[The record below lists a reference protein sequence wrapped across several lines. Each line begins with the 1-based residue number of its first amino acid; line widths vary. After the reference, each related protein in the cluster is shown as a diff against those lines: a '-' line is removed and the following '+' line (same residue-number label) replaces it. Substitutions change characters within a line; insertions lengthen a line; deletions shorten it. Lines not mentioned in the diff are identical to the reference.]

1 MWREFAQVLNEL
13 NKTYKELV
21 RLGEKKHSA
30 LVAIDMAGL
39 ERLLQQE
46 EGLTATVRQLEQQR
60 QKYLIDLAVEN
71 RELKKDSHMRE
82 VVQIAP
88 PPLRPVLQ
96 QLHTELDAGAAR
108 VRELSEDNEI
118 LVQAALRAVHFHMNR
133 LNGTQAGSTY
143 GQGGSESAPNGTSR
157 RFQFDA

>member
-21 RLGEKKHSA
+21 TLGEKKHGA

-39 ERLLQQE
+39 EQLLQQE
-46 EGLTATVRQLEQQR
+46 ESLTATVRQLEQQR

-71 RELKKDSHMRE
+71 RELKKDSRMRD
-82 VVQIAP
+82 VVRLAP
-88 PPLRPVLQ
+88 PPLQPVLQ
-96 QLHTELDAGAAR
+96 QLYAELDAGATR
-108 VRELSEDNEI
+108 VRELSEDNDV